1 MNRIEN
7 LGIGNTNNI
16 TINNNVKSHLFKDIE
31 KSLKEITDVFEAEDA
46 IPHDVYEETYRP
58 DGLS

>member
-31 KSLKEITDVFEAEDA
+31 KNVTKI
-46 IPHDVYEETYRP
+46 I
-58 DGLS
+58 